1 MQTKNLVSCI
11 VPVLNEKDT
20 IHNFI
25 LSLHQQDYRPI
36 ELLIVDGGSR
46 DGTIGIVNKAM
57 EDMNDESFKIK
68 LFEEREFGSV
78 ASPANA
84 RNIGLDHATGE
95 YIFFI
100 DSDTCFIEKSTIS
113 AAVNEMEGRDFILI
127 FFKPLLDTTL
137 EKHISKTM
145 KSDGLILY
153 RKNLIDKVRFIP
165 TLGFGEDRE
174 FNYRLF
180 GKFSF
185 SEKIPY
191 AIFIGRHY
199 PHTIE
204 ELRKQNEWYG
214 RTIGNYLKVIYGSN
228 MNEFLRQFTFV
239 IYNILLAIFP
249 IITVVSLTISMKIA
263 FILIFLFLAQI
274 LVRFFKYGYRTF
286 NEYVFLTWY
295 SLFNALF
302 FTKGL
307 ISNIYKKNNIGR
319 T

>member
-25 LSLHQQDYRPI
+25 SSLHEQEYRPI
-36 ELLIVDGGSR
+36 ELLIVDGGSK

-57 EDMNDESFKIK
+57 ESLNDESFTIK
-68 LFEEREFGSV
+68 LFEEREFGTI

-84 RNIGLDHATGE
+84 RNIGLDHAMGE

-100 DSDTCFIEKSTIS
+100 DSDTCFIEKSTIMS
-113 AAVNEMEGRDFILI
+113 AINEIEGRDFILI
-127 FFKPLLDTTL
+127 YFKPLLDTNL
-137 EKHISKTM
+137 EKYISKTM

-214 RTIGNYLKVIYGSN
+214 RTILNYLKVIYVSN
-228 MNEFLRQFTFV
+228 INEFLRQFAFV

-249 IITVVSLTISMKIA
+249 IITIVSLIISIKVA
-263 FILIFLFLAQI
+263 SILIFLFLAQI
-274 LVRFFKYGYRTF
+274 LLRFFKYECRTF
-286 NEYVFLTWY
+286 NEYMFLIWY

-307 ISNIYKKNNIGR
+307 ITNIYKKNNIGR

>member
-11 VPVLNEKDT
+11 VPVLNENDT
-20 IHNFI
+20 IPDFI

-46 DGTIGIVNKAM
+46 DGTIGIVNKTM
-57 EDMNDESFKIK
+57 KDLDDESFKIK
-68 LFEEREFGSV
+68 LFEEREFGAI

-113 AAVNEMEGRDFILI
+113 AAVNEMEGRDFIPI
-127 FFKPLLDTTL
+127 YFKPLLDTTL

-165 TLGFGEDRE
+165 MLGFGEDRE

-199 PHTIE
+199 PHTME

-228 MNEFLRQFTFV
+228 INEFLRQFTFV
-239 IYNILLAIFP
+239 IYNILLVIFP
-249 IITVVSLTISMKIA
+249 IITVVSLTISMKIT
-263 FILIFLFLAQI
+263 FILIFLFLAHI

-286 NEYVFLTWY
+286 NEYLFLIWY
-295 SLFNALF
+295 SLYNALF

-319 T
+319 I

>member
-11 VPVLNEKDT
+11 VPVLNENDT

-57 EDMNDESFKIK
+57 EDMNDESFAIK
-68 LFEEREFGSV
+68 LFEEREFGTI

-113 AAVNEMEGRDFILI
+113 AAINEMEDSDFILI